1 MVEIAIFTGFW
12 YWICKTDIGYAVTHA
27 LRQPLFSSVLIGLIM
42 GDITQAVIIGSAIQI
57 LYIGLVAVG
66 SNLPADDCLAGLIAI
81 PLALNTG
88 LSPTLAI
95 AIAVPIGVMGVFL
108 DQFRKT
114 INAIFVHMAD
124 KYAEEGNVSQ
134 IKLCAVVWPTVLGF
148 FIRFP
153 VPFLANMYGKDS
165 INSFLNSVPEWLIH
179 GFSVAGGLLPALGFA
194 LTIFV
199 IGKKELLPWFFIG
212 YFLVQFSGI
221 PVFGAAI
228 FGLSAVLLI
237 SYYQNK
243 KEA

>member
-57 LYIGLVAVG
+57 LYIGLVAAG

-134 IKLCAVVWPTVLGF
+134 IKLCAVVWPTVLVSLSDF
-148 FIRFP
+148 LYRFLP
-153 VPFLANMYGKDS
+153 ICTVRTVS
-165 INSFLNSVPEWLIH
+165 IPS
-179 GFSVAGGLLPALGFA
+179 
-194 LTIFV
+194 
-199 IGKKELLPWFFIG
+199 
-212 YFLVQFSGI
+212 
-221 PVFGAAI
+221 
-228 FGLSAVLLI
+228 
-237 SYYQNK
+237 
-243 KEA
+243 

>member
-57 LYIGLVAVG
+57 LYIGLVAAG

-108 DQFRKT
+108 DQFRKRLT
-114 INAIFVHMAD
+114 LYLCIW
-124 KYAEEGNVSQ
+124 Q
-134 IKLCAVVWPTVLGF
+134 ISMLRRVMSVKL
-148 FIRFP
+148 
-153 VPFLANMYGKDS
+153 N
-165 INSFLNSVPEWLIH
+165 
-179 GFSVAGGLLPALGFA
+179 FA
-194 LTIFV
+194 LSC
-199 IGKKELLPWFFIG
+199 GRR
-212 YFLVQFSGI
+212 Y
-221 PVFGAAI
+221 
-228 FGLSAVLLI
+228 
-237 SYYQNK
+237 
-243 KEA
+243 